1 MRVFFRRQ
9 IYTDGCLSCS
19 ISMTG
24 LLLHEGKTM
33 NRSHITC
40 LMTGLIVCGRLFAQ
54 EAGSAPRA
62 KPQSPMLPST
72 PAAVTKPDASR
83 TALLQ
88 QFSDS
93 LEGVTSHV
101 GRAVVQIF
109 ARSYVPVQDAT
120 SSDQLLTSQ
129 NSSGSGVILTPDGY
143 ILTNSH
149 VVAGARS
156 LRVEFSIPR
165 DRATSGSNEPRMGRA
180 VPATVVGIDRITDL
194 AVIKVD
200 KSNLPYLT
208 FGNSSEL
215 RQGQVVLALGNP
227 LGLENSVTMGIVSAV
242 ARQLKPDDFMDYIQ
256 TDAPIN
262 PGNSGGPLVDTEG
275 RVVGI
280 NTFILTQS
288 GGSEGIGFAIPSNI
302 ARLVYTQLRRYGHV
316 HRADLGLTAETIT
329 PAMADGLE
337 LPVDHGVIVSDV
349 DKDGP
354 AYHAGLQPDDIIL
367 AVNNR
372 TVVSPRQLELNV
384 YRQGPGSEITLTIQR
399 GDQRMNLFAKPEEH
413 SDPIDTLA
421 DLADPQKNVVP
432 ELGIIGIDITPK
444 VAALITDLRRPA
456 GVLVAAST
464 AAHPYSPSGLKTGD
478 VIFSVNR
485 KVVGTVDELKTAVN
499 GLKSGDPAVLLVQ
512 RDDSLVYVALEID

>member
-1 MRVFFRRQ
+1 M
-9 IYTDGCLSCS
+9 
-19 ISMTG
+19 
-24 LLLHEGKTM
+24 
-33 NRSHITC
+33 
-40 LMTGLIVCGRLFAQ
+40 VCGHLFAQ
-54 EAGSAPRA
+54 EAGTKGQAPV
-62 KPQSPMLPST
+62 LPST
-72 PAAVTKPDASR
+72 PAAVTKPEPSR

-109 ARSYVPVQDAT
+109 AHSYVPVQDAT

-156 LRVEFSIPR
+156 LRVELSIPGEGN
-165 DRATSGSNEPRMGRA
+165 TKRMGRA
-180 VPATVVGIDRITDL
+180 LPATVVGIDRATDL
-194 AVIKVD
+194 AVIKID
-200 KSNLPYLT
+200 RTNLPYLT
-208 FGNSSEL
+208 LGDSTQL
-215 RQGQVVLALGNP
+215 KQGQVVLALGNP
-227 LGLENSVTMGIVSAV
+227 LGLENSVSMGIVSAV
-242 ARQLKPDDFMDYIQ
+242 ARQLKPDDLMVYIQ

-275 RVVGI
+275 HVVGI
-280 NTFILTQS
+280 NTLILTQS

-302 ARLVYTQLRRYGHV
+302 AKLVYAQLRRYGHV
-316 HRADLGLTAETIT
+316 HRAELGIKAETIT

-349 DKDGP
+349 TRDGP

-367 AVNNR
+367 AVNKR
-372 TVVSPRQLELNV
+372 PVMSPRQLQVNV

-399 GDQRMNLFAKPEEH
+399 GEQRMNLFAKPEEH
-413 SDPIDTLA
+413 SDPIETLA
-421 DLADPQKNVVP
+421 DLADPSKNVVP
-432 ELGIIGIDITPK
+432 ELGIIGIDITPN
-444 VAALITDLRRPA
+444 VAALISDLRRPA

-464 AAHPYSPSGLKTGD
+464 AAHPYSVGGLKTGD

-485 KVVGTVDELKTAVN
+485 KVVGTVADLKTAAS
-499 GLKSGDPAVLLVQ
+499 GLKSGDAAVLLVQ
-512 RDDSLVYVALEID
+512 REDDLLYVALEVD

>member
-1 MRVFFRRQ
+1 M
-9 IYTDGCLSCS
+9 
-19 ISMTG
+19 
-24 LLLHEGKTM
+24 
-33 NRSHITC
+33 
-40 LMTGLIVCGRLFAQ
+40 
-54 EAGSAPRA
+54 
-62 KPQSPMLPST
+62 
-72 PAAVTKPDASR
+72 
-83 TALLQ
+83 ALLQ

-93 LEGVTSHV
+93 LEGVASHV

-109 ARSYVPVQDAT
+109 ARSYVPVQDAA

-156 LRVEFSIPR
+156 LRVQFSTTRERMISGASGPR
-165 DRATSGSNEPRMGRA
+165 SGRA
-180 VPATVVGIDRITDL
+180 VSATVVGVDRITDL

-200 KSNLPYLT
+200 QTNLPYLT
-208 FGNSSEL
+208 LGNSTEL
-215 RQGQVVLALGNP
+215 KQGQIVLALGNP
-227 LGLENSVTMGIVSAV
+227 LGLENSVSMGIVSAV
-242 ARQLKPDDFMDYIQ
+242 ARQLKPEDFMVYIQ

-275 RVVGI
+275 HVVGI

-302 ARLVYTQLRRYGHV
+302 AKLVYTQLRRYGHV
-316 HRADLGLTAETIT
+316 HRAELGIMAETIT

-337 LPVDHGVIVSDV
+337 LPVANGVIVSDV

-354 AYHAGLQPDDIIL
+354 GYSAGLQPDDIIL

-372 TVVSPRQLELNV
+372 PVMSPRQLELNV
-384 YRQGPGSEITLTIQR
+384 YRQGPGSEITLTVQR
-399 GDQRMNLFAKPEEH
+399 GEERINLFAKPEEH

-421 DLADPQKNVVP
+421 DLADPSKNVVA

-444 VAALITDLRRPA
+444 VAALISDLRRPA

-464 AAHPYSPSGLKTGD
+464 AAHPYSVGGLKTGD

-485 KVVGTVDELKTAVN
+485 KIISSVAELKSAVN

-512 RDDSLVYVALEID
+512 RDENLVYVALEID